1 MQPIFGNPLILN
13 KSGTPLGLGG
23 SKDGSAF
30 MRAGCSRT
38 QDLWNPGAQ
47 TWKSLAKLGMSYH
60 ENNRKCKEDI
70 AESIPWRPDAYAKQP
85 QPGEWIGIPNQ
96 NSPPPPRLGI
106 PSPVG
111 LTQHG

>member
-1 MQPIFGNPLILN
+1 MKVRTGLTKEKPSNIAEIFMQPIFGNPLILN

-60 ENNRKCKEDI
+60 TSNRQCKETII
-70 AESIPWRPDAYAKQP
+70 ASIPWCLAKSSNTP
-85 QPGEWIGIPNQ
+85 KEGD
-96 NSPPPPRLGI
+96 
-106 PSPVG
+106 
-111 LTQHG
+111 